1 MSPPTTET
9 RLNNIS
15 KSLTVTTHTLE
26 LLTETLKFSGLEAIS
41 NTTQSLAKLI
51 LTIKQNKEDCAELM
65 EHTSQLLAAVVDV
78 YLKSDNG
85 GEDLAPSVLNQ
96 IGNLTTT
103 LHKIH
108 AFIEAQ
114 QTGNKFKIFF
124 RQGELGALLK
134 SCKADLQRLIA
145 KEKIQITTVNIL
157 ADMQARAEAK
167 HQEVLNL
174 IETLSSSD
182 SASSISKMYSGS
194 FASSTSI
201 SMLPASTQIFHG
213 RESELADILKLF
225 NKGNPRI
232 AILGAG
238 GMGKTSLAKA
248 VLHEETIAGRYTQY
262 RFFIPCDKAGSTA
275 ELASLIGAHLGL
287 KSGRDMTRAVLQ
299 HLSQSPPS
307 LLVLDNLETVWEP
320 VEPRKDIEEFLSLLT
335 DITTLSLM
343 VTMRGAER
351 PFKVQWTR
359 PFLLP
364 LRPLAQEAARK
375 VFWDIA
381 DDGHMPDD
389 INQVLQLTDNV
400 PLAICLLAHL
410 VDVEGCST
418 VLSRWQ
424 TEKTSVISD
433 GHDKRS
439 NMELSISL
447 SLSSP
452 RITSIPDARDLLSL
466 MAILPDGLSDAELR
480 QAKFPLRNILGC
492 KDALVCTALAY
503 IDEHKRL
510 KVLVPIREYMQKVLP
525 PADWMIKPLLCHFQ
539 ELLEAHTTHRGQMSG
554 AVLVT
559 QVKTNFTNIQNIF
572 RQDLYSEHSEL
583 RNTVSEIC
591 ELNRFS
597 RFQGQGKISLMEEL
611 SGFGPKFD
619 HNTHVTFI
627 METLWSWEYAPIS
640 NSNALIVQGIEHLH
654 HCDDLLLKAMTS
666 NQPLSTM
673 EWLSSWQKQR
683 KIPQPKLR
691 HFRDWQ
697 RQIFAPAPP
706 DHYPI
711 RQSEYLQI
719 EYFGSLVTPPKY
731 LVVIVQYPACQAYAQ
746 KAQQTARIHGN
757 LYTEARALSYDILC
771 LMALG
776 NYTQCL
782 TLAGRA
788 RSLLPLCGMASTELA
803 YTLMQILGEVHK
815 LKSEYEEAH
824 KIHSHILPEALAHN
838 PGQRGIALL
847 NLAEVE
853 VSMGVA
859 RSEIQQKLRAIQVIT
874 DTTGGTRLRT
884 ACETIQAEL
893 DLREENMAAL
903 LLFCKCLK
911 LGWGNDSQVVAFCL
925 ERLADTARWEGFHHD
940 SSWSTIF
947 LVHSLKQKERLGTH
961 KALQFIGDIFFE
973 DGDVGTATSLF
984 SLALDGFTQMDVHR
998 SRAECLVRLGDI
1010 SKQNANPSKALE
1022 LWQMAKPLFER
1033 SCQTKRVADI
1043 EKRVAE
1049 MELSDKMKLVKLAQL
1064 TAPAGKVEGKKLG
1077 LPETVDM
1084 ALKVKESMVTG

>member
-1 MSPPTTET
+1 MNPPTMET
-9 RLNNIS
+9 HLNNIS

-26 LLTETLKFSGLEAIS
+26 LLVETLKVSGLEAIS

-108 AFIEAQ
+108 TFIEAQ
-114 QTGNKFKIFF
+114 QTGNKFKFFF

-134 SCKADLQRLIA
+134 SCKADLQHELA
-145 KEKIQITTVNIL
+145 FFSITTVNIL

-201 SMLPASTQIFHG
+201 SMLPASTQISHG
-213 RESELADILKLF
+213 RESELADILTLF
-225 NKGNPRI
+225 NQGNPRI

-248 VLHEETIAGRYTQY
+248 VLHEDTIAGRYTQY
-262 RFFIPCDKAGSTA
+262 RFFIPCDKAGSKV
-275 ELASLIGAHLGL
+275 ELAALIGAHLGL
-287 KSGRDMTRAVLQ
+287 KPGMDMTRAVLQ
-299 HLSQSPPS
+299 HLSQNPPS
-307 LLVLDNLETVWEP
+307 LLVPDNLETVWEP
-320 VEPRKDIEEFLSLLT
+320 VELRKDIEEFLSLLT

-381 DDGHMPDD
+381 DDGHMPDN

-410 VDVEGCST
+410 VDAEGCST

-492 KDALVCTALAY
+492 KDALVRTALAY

-510 KVLVPIREYMQKVLP
+510 KVLVPIREYMQKLLP
-525 PADWMIKPLLCHFQ
+525 PTDRVIKPLLCHFQ
-539 ELLEAHTTHRGQMSG
+539 ELLEFHTAHRGQKSG
-554 AVLVT
+554 
-559 QVKTNFTNIQNIF
+559 
-572 RQDLYSEHSEL
+572 
-583 RNTVSEIC
+583 
-591 ELNRFS
+591 
-597 RFQGQGKISLMEEL
+597 
-611 SGFGPKFD
+611 
-619 HNTHVTFI
+619 
-627 METLWSWEYAPIS
+627 
-640 NSNALIVQGIEHLH
+640 
-654 HCDDLLLKAMTS
+654 
-666 NQPLSTM
+666 
-673 EWLSSWQKQR
+673 
-683 KIPQPKLR
+683 
-691 HFRDWQ
+691 
-697 RQIFAPAPP
+697 
-706 DHYPI
+706 
-711 RQSEYLQI
+711 
-719 EYFGSLVTPPKY
+719 
-731 LVVIVQYPACQAYAQ
+731 
-746 KAQQTARIHGN
+746 
-757 LYTEARALSYDILC
+757 
-771 LMALG
+771 
-776 NYTQCL
+776 
-782 TLAGRA
+782 
-788 RSLLPLCGMASTELA
+788 
-803 YTLMQILGEVHK
+803 
-815 LKSEYEEAH
+815 
-824 KIHSHILPEALAHN
+824 
-838 PGQRGIALL
+838 
-847 NLAEVE
+847 
-853 VSMGVA
+853 
-859 RSEIQQKLRAIQVIT
+859 
-874 DTTGGTRLRT
+874 
-884 ACETIQAEL
+884 
-893 DLREENMAAL
+893 
-903 LLFCKCLK
+903 
-911 LGWGNDSQVVAFCL
+911 
-925 ERLADTARWEGFHHD
+925 
-940 SSWSTIF
+940 
-947 LVHSLKQKERLGTH
+947 
-961 KALQFIGDIFFE
+961 
-973 DGDVGTATSLF
+973 
-984 SLALDGFTQMDVHR
+984 
-998 SRAECLVRLGDI
+998 
-1010 SKQNANPSKALE
+1010 
-1022 LWQMAKPLFER
+1022 
-1033 SCQTKRVADI
+1033 
-1043 EKRVAE
+1043 
-1049 MELSDKMKLVKLAQL
+1049 
-1064 TAPAGKVEGKKLG
+1064 
-1077 LPETVDM
+1077 
-1084 ALKVKESMVTG
+1084 

>member
-9 RLNNIS
+9 HLNNIS

-26 LLTETLKFSGLEAIS
+26 LLVETLKVSGLDTIS

-108 AFIEAQ
+108 TFIEAQ
-114 QTGNKFKIFF
+114 QTGNKFKVFF
-124 RQGELGALLK
+124 RQG
-134 SCKADLQRLIA
+134 LIA

-182 SASSISKMYSGS
+182 SASSSNIVEDQQDVLWFLCK
-194 FASSTSI
+194 
-201 SMLPASTQIFHG
+201 IFHG
-213 RESELADILKLF
+213 RESELADILMLF
-225 NKGNPRI
+225 NKGNPHI

-248 VLHEETIAGRYTQY
+248 VLHEDTIAGRYTQY
-262 RFFIPCDKAGSTA
+262 RFFIPCDKAGSKV
-275 ELASLIGAHLGL
+275 ELAALIGAHLGL
-287 KSGRDMTRAVLQ
+287 QPGMDMTRAVLQ
-299 HLSQSPPS
+299 HLSQNPPS

-320 VEPRKDIEEFLSLLT
+320 VELHKEIEEFLSLLT

-364 LRPLAQEAARK
+364 LRPLAQEAAQK

-381 DDGHMPDD
+381 DDGHMLDE

-452 RITSIPDARDLLSL
+452 RITSILHARDLLSL

-492 KDALVCTALAY
+492 KDALVRTALAY

-510 KVLVPIREYMQKVLP
+510 KVLVPINFGLLHRHDGNATLQLCNMIPTYLAPSESPCETREYMQKALP
-525 PADWMIKPLLCHFQ
+525 PTEEMIKPLLGHFQ
-539 ELLEAHTTHRGQMSG
+539 ELVEAHRMNQGQMSG
-554 AVLVT
+554 TMLVT

-572 RQDLYSEHSEL
+572 RQDLYSEHSEF

-591 ELNRFS
+591 DLNHFS
-597 RFQGQGKISLMEEL
+597 LLAGQGRTSLLEEL

-619 HNTHVTFI
+619 HNSHVTFT
-627 METLWSWEYAPIS
+627 METLRSYGFVSIS

-654 HCDDLLLKAMTS
+654 HCDDLMLKAYYLYHSHDIQSAVEYYGMALHVAEIVEDATT
-666 NQPLSTM
+666 QAQALHGLA
-673 EWLSSWQKQR
+673 EIKWLTG
-683 KIPQPKLR
+683 
-691 HFRDWQ
+691 D
-697 RQIFAPAPP
+697 
-706 DHYPI
+706 
-711 RQSEYLQI
+711 
-719 EYFGSLVTPPKY
+719 
-731 LVVIVQYPACQAYAQ
+731 YPAGQAYAW
-746 KAQQTARIHGN
+746 KAQQISRIHGN
-757 LYTEARALSYDILC
+757 LYTEALALYYESLC
-771 LMALG
+771 LKALG

-782 TLAGRA
+782 TLVGRA
-788 RSLLPLCGMASTELA
+788 RSLLPLCGMASSDLA
-803 YTLMQILGEVHK
+803 YALMESLGEVHK
-815 LKSEYEEAH
+815 LKSEYEEPH
-824 KIHSHILPEALAHN
+824 KIHSHILQEALAHN
-838 PGQRGIALL
+838 PHRHGFALL

-853 VSMGVA
+853 VAMGVPN
-859 RSEIQQKLRAIQVIT
+859 SVIQQKLHAVQVIT
-874 DTTGGTRLRT
+874 NNNG
-884 ACETIQAEL
+884 ETLLKKASEIIQADL
-893 DLREENMAAL
+893 NLREGNMSAL
-903 LLFCKCLK
+903 SLFCKCLRWAWANNSE
-911 LGWGNDSQVVAFCL
+911 LVALCL
-925 ERLADTARWEGFHHD
+925 ESLGDSSRWEGFHHD

-947 LVHSLKQKERLGTH
+947 LVHSLKHKERLGTH
-961 KALQFIGDIFFE
+961 KALQFIGDIFLN
-973 DGDVGTATSLF
+973 DGDVATATSLF
-984 SLALDGFTQMDVHR
+984 ILALDSFTQMDVHR
-998 SRAECLVRLGDI
+998 SRAECLIRLGDI

-1022 LWQMAKPLFER
+1022 LWKMAKPLFER
-1033 SCQTKRVADI
+1033 SSQAKRVADI

-1049 MELSDKMKLVKLAQL
+1049 MELSEKMKLVKLAQL
-1064 TAPAGKVEGKKLG
+1064 TAPAGKVEGTELE
-1077 LPETVDM
+1077 LPDTGDM